1 MRGEMIKHL
10 LLEREEV
17 ICIIYAVFSTI
28 ISEIRD
34 RFSFYSSFLF
44 PLSFTSFPYL
54 KDSEI
59 INSISYI
66 YLPLLKILTCIVDL

>member
-1 MRGEMIKHL
+1 MIKHL

-28 ISEIRD
+28 ISDIHD
-34 RFSFYSSFLF
+34 RILSSSPFFFFSI
-44 PLSFTSFPYL
+44 FTQVFPYL
-54 KDSEI
+54 IDADR

-66 YLPLLKILTCIVDL
+66 YLHFLKCGFDL